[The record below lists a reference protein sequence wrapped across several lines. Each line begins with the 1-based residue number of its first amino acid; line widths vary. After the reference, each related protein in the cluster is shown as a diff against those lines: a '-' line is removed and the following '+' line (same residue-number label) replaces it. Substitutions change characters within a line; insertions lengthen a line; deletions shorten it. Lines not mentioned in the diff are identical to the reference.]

1 MTRQELARRYDGLLW
16 AATLPFSALPWAEN
30 QPLRK
35 DYSWIKIEAVLYFGV
50 YHLPCLRGSAHIS
63 VRISL
68 RLFVRLRNMYG
79 FSFRKTEALGSDG
92 KSLTSFFK
100 DESTVWDTLGV
111 QIIGMSTFTD
121 MEHSEFSGRQIF
133 RPKCVSPPAKLCGVV

>member
-1 MTRQELARRYDGLLW
+1 MPSEFGLNFGSNF
-16 AATLPFSALPWAEN
+16 TSAFC
-30 QPLRK
+30 
-35 DYSWIKIEAVLYFGV
+35 STF
-50 YHLPCLRGSAHIS
+50 
-63 VRISL
+63 
-68 RLFVRLRNMYG
+68 RNLYG

-133 RPKCVSPPAKLCGVV
+133 RPKCASPPAKLCGVV